1 MRRGPLIALLVA
13 ACLGLFLVLSQRHR
27 RNAFGWASRLTSM
40 VENRGLLMPIQ
51 PAGRV
56 SLPVVGEDS
65 PTTGNTSDSRPTT
78 TSASSAT
85 TLPQA
90 APRMHVLTFADRPT
104 VYLDALAASVWH
116 FNSGQPLHVLGLSGR
131 RTPAV
136 PGPRWNITRQ
146 SISGADP
153 GKLKKLWFVGSLLD
167 QPEARLRRL
176 GFAED
181 DLLLFVDAFD
191 VIVSQTGPIEF

>member
-1 MRRGPLIALLVA
+1 
-13 ACLGLFLVLSQRHR
+13 
-27 RNAFGWASRLTSM
+27 
-40 VENRGLLMPIQ
+40 MPI
-51 PAGRV
+51 PPSYLSSSAG
-56 SLPVVGEDS
+56 SENGS
-65 PTTGNTSDSRPTT
+65 APTI

-85 TLPQA
+85 LPQPEP
-90 APRMHVLTFADRPT
+90 PRVHVLTFADRPT

-116 FNSGQPLHVLGLSGR
+116 FNGGQPLHVLGLSGR

-136 PGPRWNITRQ
+136 AGPRWNITRQ
-146 SISGADP
+146 SISGTDP

-167 QPEARLRRL
+167 QPEAHLRRL

-191 VIVSQTGPIEF
+191 VIVRATNVGWVV